1 MVEFFDVRSEDEGAF
16 RTAWAAAAPAGATL
30 HRALREDTRPRF
42 AALSDPPGPDGGALL
57 LADRPSDLG
66 VVVARFK
73 PHHGFISARLDGDLV
88 VAHWSSPLMYQRAVQ
103 AEGDLL
109 ERSAL
114 YGPGVT
120 PRRAASST

>member
-1 MVEFFDVRSEDEGAF
+1 MVEFFDVRREDEASF
-16 RTAWAAAAPAGATL
+16 RAAWAAGAPGGATL

-42 AALSDPPGPDGGALL
+42 AALSEPPGPNGGTLL
-57 LADRPSDLG
+57 VADRPSDLDA
-66 VVVARFK
+66 VVARWK

-103 AEGDLL
+103 AAGELV
-109 ERSAL
+109 ERAAL

-120 PRRAASST
+120 SQRAGSST

>member
-16 RTAWAAAAPAGATL
+16 RAAWTAAAPAGATL

-57 LADRPSDLG
+57 LADRPSDLEA
-66 VVVARFK
+66 VVARWT

-103 AEGDLL
+103 AEGELV
-109 ERSAL
+109 ERAAL
-114 YGPGVT
+114 Y
-120 PRRAASST
+120 A

>member
-1 MVEFFDVRSEDEGAF
+1 MVEFFDVRTEDEASFRAAWTAGA
-16 RTAWAAAAPAGATL
+16 PVGATL

-42 AALSDPPGPDGGALL
+42 AALSDPPGPNGGTLL
-57 LADRPSDLG
+57 LADRPSDLDA
-66 VVVARFK
+66 VVARWK

-103 AEGDLL
+103 AAGELV
-109 ERSAL
+109 ERAAL

-120 PRRAASST
+120 SQRAGSST